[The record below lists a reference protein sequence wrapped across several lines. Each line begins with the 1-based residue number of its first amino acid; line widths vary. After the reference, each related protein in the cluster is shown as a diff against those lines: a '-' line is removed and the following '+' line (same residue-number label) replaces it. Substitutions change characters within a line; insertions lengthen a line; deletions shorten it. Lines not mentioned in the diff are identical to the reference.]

1 MRRSSILST
10 TALIGG
16 LFCASLGQA
25 QILGGGGVVGGVTGG
40 ITGPVTGGVS
50 GTVGGQVYA
59 PSVRTPRVRVPRVT
73 APVSVPATVDVRR
86 QRAIVAA
93 GVTPVPV
100 GQTEIYMDRQYE
112 VLQGELVGTGVNIR
126 REGQAIILEMPG
138 DVTFAFNKAGIRPR
152 FVPVLNAVVR
162 ILNDYP
168 ATFVD
173 ISGHTD
179 SIGSDAYNQVLSE
192 RRADAVA
199 DYLARGQAMPVRM
212 NVIGEGEREP
222 IASNA
227 TIEGRAANR
236 RVEIVLRA
244 VEG

>member
-1 MRRSSILST
+1 MRRNSILTT

-16 LFCASLGQA
+16 LFCASFGQA
-25 QILGGGGVVGGVTGG
+25 QILGGGVVGGVTGG
-40 ITGPVTGGVS
+40 LTGPVGGSVS
-50 GTVGGQVYA
+50 GTVGGQVYVPA
-59 PSVRTPRVRVPRVT
+59 PRVRIPRVRTPRIT
-73 APVSVPATVDVRR
+73 APVDIRR

-93 GVTPVPV
+93 GVVPIAPD
-100 GQTEIYMDRQYE
+100 QTVIYMDRQYE
-112 VLQGELVGTGVNIR
+112 ILQSELVGTGVNVR

-138 DVTFAFNKAGIRPR
+138 DVTFAFNKSDIRPR

-162 ILNDYP
+162 VLNDYP

-179 SIGSDAYNQVLSE
+179 AIGSDAYNQALSE
-192 RRADAVA
+192 QRAGRVA
-199 DYLARGQAMPVRM
+199 DYLARGQAMPARM
-212 NVIGEGEREP
+212 SVIGEGEREP

-227 TIEGRAANR
+227 TIDGRAANR

>member
-1 MRRSSILST
+1 MRRHGILTT
-10 TALIGG
+10 TALVGG
-16 LFCASLGQA
+16 LLFASLGQA
-25 QILGGGGVVGGVTGG
+25 QILGGGVVGGVTGG
-40 ITGPVTGGVS
+40 LTGPVVGGS
-50 GTVGGQVYA
+50 VGGQVSV
-59 PSVRTPRVRVPRVT
+59 PSVRAPRVRVPRVE
-73 APVSVPATVDVRR
+73 APVSVDVHRE
-86 QRAIVAA
+86 RAIVVA
-93 GVTPVPV
+93 GVVPVPV
-100 GQTEIYMDRQYE
+100 GQGEIYMDRQYE
-112 VLQGELVGTGVNIR
+112 VLQGELVGTGVTVR

-138 DVTFAFNKAGIRPR
+138 DVTFAFNKSDIRPR

-162 ILNDYP
+162 VLNDYP

-179 SIGSDAYNQVLSE
+179 SVGSDGYNQALSE

-199 DYLARGQAMPVRM
+199 DYLARGQAMPARM
-212 NVIGEGEREP
+212 SVIGEGEREP
-222 IASNA
+222 VASNA